1 MNKEMI
7 ISSHDHETRVA
18 ILEEDQVVEVFIE
31 RDRQRGVVGNVYKGR
46 VSKVLPGMQS
56 SFVDVGLER
65 DAFLYVSEVVNT
77 VEEFERLEAG
87 DEDDEDEPPQ
97 VAAVA
102 AIAPVQ
108 DQVDDGQPAEERE
121 VVQPATDRG
130 ERRTRDGSSGS
141 PSSRAESTARRSS
154 LSTPSSPNGSKGD
167 AKIEDLLKEG
177 QDILVQVVKEPL
189 GTKGA
194 RLTSHVTMPGRF
206 LVFMPTVDHVGVS
219 RKIDSREERARLRG
233 IVREFREQH
242 GFTGGVIIRTA
253 AAGRSKDDIVSDL
266 SYFHQVWTEIRQKM
280 DARRAPALLF
290 QEQSLVTKLLR
301 DLLTDDYTAIRI
313 DDPDEHR
320 RVVALIERIM
330 PNLLARVKLYT
341 KDYPILE
348 EYGVQAEID
357 KALRSK
363 VWLKS
368 GGYLV
373 INQTEALVAIDVNT
387 GRYVGKRTGRLED
400 TILKTNLEAVKEIVR
415 QLRLRDLGGIIVLD
429 LIDMEEKKN
438 RQRVFQEV
446 EKELRKDRSPSKAIQ
461 VSDFGLV
468 IVTRK
473 RVKQSLERQLTEP
486 CPYCS
491 GSGSIKS
498 SSTICY
504 EILTELK
511 KIGAELDGHGVILR
525 VNPDIARAL
534 KEEENALLRDLQ
546 QSLGKPVTIKPDV
559 HLHHEQFDVM
569 AT

>member
-7 ISSHDHETRVA
+7 ISSGAHDTRVA
-18 ILEEDQVVEVFIE
+18 ILEDDQVVEIFIE
-31 RDRQRGVVGNVYKGR
+31 RENQRGVVGNIYKGR

-56 SFVDVGLER
+56 SFIDIGLER
-65 DAFLYVSEVVNT
+65 DAFLYVTEVVNT
-77 VEEFERLEAG
+77 VEEFERLAG
-87 DEDDEDEPPQ
+87 EDEDEA
-97 VAAVA
+97 AAV
-102 AIAPVQ
+102 PEE
-108 DQVDDGQPAEERE
+108 DG
-121 VVQPATDRG
+121 
-130 ERRTRDGSSGS
+130 RRKTEDGSSEAAADGL
-141 PSSRAESTARRSS
+141 PANGRVERRARDRTPAREDRGARDDR
-154 LSTPSSPNGSKGD
+154 PQ

-177 QDILVQVVKEPL
+177 QEILVQVVKEPL

-219 RKIDSREERARLRG
+219 RKIESREERARLRG
-233 IVREFREQH
+233 IVRQFRDEH

-253 AAGRSKDDIVSDL
+253 AGGRSEQDIINDL
-266 SYFHQVWTEIRQKM
+266 SYFHQIWTEVRQKM
-280 DARRAPALLF
+280 ETRRPPAVLF

-301 DLLTDDYTAIRI
+301 DLLTDDYTAIRL
-313 DDPDEHR
+313 DDTQEYR
-320 RVVALIERIM
+320 RVVALVERIM
-330 PNLLARVKLYT
+330 PNLLPRVKHYT
-341 KDYPILE
+341 KEFPIFE

-387 GRYVGKRTGRLED
+387 GRYVGKKSSGRLED
-400 TILKTNLEAVKEIVR
+400 TIVKTNLEAVKEIVR
-415 QLRLRDLGGIIVLD
+415 QIRLRDLGGIIVLD

-438 RQRVFQEV
+438 RQKVFQEV
-446 EKELRKDRSPSKAIQ
+446 EKELRKDRSPSKALQ

-504 EILTELK
+504 EILTELR
-511 KIGAELDGHGVILR
+511 KIGPELDGQGVMLR

-534 KEEENALLRDLQ
+534 KEEESAIFRDLQ
-546 QSLGKPVTIKPDV
+546 HTLGKTITLRPDA

-569 AT
+569 AI